1 MLFKMPSKEYP
12 IFWHFHNDLLWMQK
26 ETDKG
31 AVNLTFVKQIFVAT
45 GKTAILY
52 FLTKQQ
58 STALKTSKKTKF
70 TRNEAVLFAP
80 YPAKQQ
86 KAGEIDKS
94 LGKDKRDFTATR
106 LV

>member
-1 MLFKMPSKEYP
+1 
-12 IFWHFHNDLLWMQK
+12 MQK

-45 GKTAILY
+45 GTTAILY

-94 LGKDKRDFTATR
+94 LGKDKRDFTAAR
-106 LV
+106 LVGLTQEPCSTVKTLCESLK